1 MSGGHCY
8 KQGAPLR
15 SAGNLSTME
24 AFRLGSR
31 EGIKRLC
38 VSTFVL
44 LGSFRELWLQPHFM
58 ISGLIRNLEWT
69 DANDLYF
76 RARTKSLSDIQSYS
90 GSHWEKGK

>member
-8 KQGAPLR
+8 KQGTPLR

-31 EGIKRLC
+31 EGIKQLRM
-38 VSTFVL
+38 STFVP
-44 LGSFRELWLQPHFM
+44 LGSFREYWLHPCFM

-69 DANDLYF
+69 DADDLYF
-76 RARTKSLSDIQSYS
+76 RV
-90 GSHWEKGK
+90 